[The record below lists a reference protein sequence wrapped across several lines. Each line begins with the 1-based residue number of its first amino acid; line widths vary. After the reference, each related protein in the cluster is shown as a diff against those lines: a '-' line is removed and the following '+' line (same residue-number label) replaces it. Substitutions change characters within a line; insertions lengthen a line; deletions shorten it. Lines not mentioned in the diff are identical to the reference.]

1 MPVTEQTN
9 QQNDEQN
16 QRLAFFD
23 GGGLGEGRLS
33 SFVAVALALPAALP
47 ATVVW
52 DVLGFEVVDVVDW
65 AVTGFEVEDVAA
77 GCLEVDEVAAGD
89 GLELEGVVAGVGFST
104 LVCSANFE
112 AALIAAGPLPSHT
125 HGSLMATNSKYCTTN
140 TFSTLL

>member
-1 MPVTEQTN
+1 MPVTEQNN

-33 SFVAVALALPAALP
+33 SFVAVALALLAVLP
-47 ATVVW
+47 VTVVW

-77 GCLEVDEVAAGD
+77 GCLEVDEVAAAD

-112 AALIAAGPLPSHT
+112 AALMAAGPSPITHT
-125 HGSLMATNSKYCTTN
+125 HIRQFNGYE
-140 TFSTLL
+140 